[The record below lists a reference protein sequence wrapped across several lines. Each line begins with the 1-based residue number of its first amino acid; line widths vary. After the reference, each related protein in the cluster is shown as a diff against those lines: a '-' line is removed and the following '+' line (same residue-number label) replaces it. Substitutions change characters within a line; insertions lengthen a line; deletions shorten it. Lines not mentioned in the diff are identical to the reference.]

1 MTRIPNLS
9 RTALALIA
17 SVVFLITGASA
28 QTLEYDYN
36 FRNGAIGW
44 TADFASYPPGTNTS
58 GFYRLDS
65 GMRYAP
71 RKLTRV
77 PTRAF
82 YIQGENHSASL
93 IMFLKRRLTAADG
106 IVAGRTYRAEFTFTF
121 ASNAATGC
129 VGIGS
134 PPGEGVHLRA
144 GATAVEPKPVL
155 HGNGDLELN
164 VDFET
169 ATAEAGNVA
178 NGLDCE
184 IAYPHFPYLSI
195 QRAADFSNVTATKN
209 GELWLLAGTRS
220 GYEGLTGLFYQRIRV
235 RLIPV

>member
-1 MTRIPNLS
+1 MTRIPHLS
-9 RTALALIA
+9 RTAVALIA
-17 SVVFLITGASA
+17 SVVFLIAGASA
-28 QTLEYDYN
+28 QTLEFDYN
-36 FRNGAIGW
+36 FRNGGLGW
-44 TADFASYPPGTNTS
+44 TGDFASYPPATNTS
-58 GFYRLDS
+58 GFYQLES
-65 GMRYAP
+65 GVRFGP

-77 PTRAF
+77 PVRTF
-82 YIQGENHSASL
+82 YIQGANHSASL

-106 IVAGRTYRAEFTFTF
+106 VVAGRTYRAEFIFTF

-144 GATAVEPKPVL
+144 GATSVEPIPVL
-155 HGNGDLELN
+155 RGNGDLELN

-169 ATAEAGNVA
+169 ATAHAGNVA

-184 IAYPHFPYLSI
+184 IAYPHFPYVSI
-195 QRAADFSNVTATKN
+195 QRAAEFSNVTATKN

-220 GYEGLTGLFYQRIRV
+220 GFEGLTGLFYQRIRV